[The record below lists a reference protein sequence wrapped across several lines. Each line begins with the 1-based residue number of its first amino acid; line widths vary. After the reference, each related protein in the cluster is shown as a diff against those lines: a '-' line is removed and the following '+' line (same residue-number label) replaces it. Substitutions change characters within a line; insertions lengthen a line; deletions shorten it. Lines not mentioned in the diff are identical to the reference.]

1 MRRFRS
7 LALRGLP
14 AIAVATGAL
23 ASSAFAAGAASTLSL
38 PGKSTGNNTYIV
50 QLSALPVATNPST
63 AAPAGGKLDSSSPAV
78 QAYMASLAAQ
88 QNAVMASAGITNK
101 LYTYGY
107 TFNGFAAEMTAEQ
120 AAKVSKTAGVVSV
133 NVSEI
138 AQLDTSTTPTF
149 LGLTGPNG
157 FYAQSGA
164 KGENVIIGIVDSG
177 VWTNHPSFAGAGFGA
192 PPPKWKGI
200 CQTGTEFTAAD
211 CNNKLIGARF
221 YNVGPGGNAGVTAKF
236 PQEFNSPKDADGHGS
251 HTASTSGGNEGVS
264 TAGSVAAAFGTINGI
279 APRARVAI
287 YKACWGST
295 GQVGTGCYTPDTVAA
310 IDQAVADGVDVINYS
325 ISGTQSDVTNP
336 VEVAFRNAAAAGV
349 FVAVSAGNSG
359 PGNFTVAHPSPWIT
373 TVAAATHNRATTG
386 VLTLGNGAT
395 FTGASVAIAAVP
407 AGTPMILSSS
417 AIRAGR
423 TLNDANLCYS
433 SKDVGGNA
441 LDPALVAGKIVV
453 CDRGTTDRVN
463 KSLAVKE
470 AGGVGMVLINPTPNT
485 TVSDFHAVPT
495 IHLNSNVR
503 TEVRTYV
510 AGPTPTGAM
519 SLGMISLTNPAPAIA
534 SFSSRGPVPS
544 NAANVNM
551 FIKPDISAPGVD
563 ILAGSSPIGNA
574 NASIFAL
581 LSGTSMSSPHIA
593 GIAALMKQARPGWSP
608 MAIKSALMTTAGDVL
623 DGSRDLISVLAMHGA
638 GFVNPSAA
646 LNPGLVFDSGASDW
660 NAYLCGQGLISQPSC
675 LFFNID
681 ASDLNLPSIGVFNLP
696 GSKTVKRRVTN
707 VSGSAQTFTSA
718 IAGLPGYTVVVNP
731 ATLTVDA
738 GQTADFTVQIT
749 RTTAGFGSY
758 VAGSLTWTSG
768 TTKVRMPMQ
777 VLSTTAVANAPA
789 QVIGTG
795 GLMKVKVNIGYT
807 GPFSAAVRG
816 LIAPQLNTGTA
827 STNSSQTFPVVIPAD
842 TTYARF
848 SLFDA
853 DVKPG
858 SDIDI
863 IVRDPG
869 GVIIGTGA
877 GGTSQEEV
885 NLVSPAAG
893 TYTVEVAG
901 FSVNGTSPFKLHSW
915 VLGTASAGNVQVYAP
930 SSVTAGQTIEVSLIP
945 LPVGLS
951 YGTRYLGSL
960 VYSGNPNLPPPTI
973 IRLDR

>member
-7 LALRGLP
+7 LALHGLS
-14 AIAVATGAL
+14 AIAVAAGAL
-23 ASSAFAAGAASTLSL
+23 ASPAFAQA
-38 PGKSTGNNTYIV
+38 GKSVGSNTYIV

-88 QNAVMASAGITNK
+88 QNAVMASAGVTNK

-107 TFNGFAAEMTAEQ
+107 TFNGFAAQMTAEQ
-120 AAKVSKTAGVVSV
+120 AAKLSKTAGVVSV
-133 NVSEI
+133 NQSEI
-138 AQLDTSTTPTF
+138 AQLDTATTPAF

-157 FYAQSGA
+157 FYSQSGA

-192 PPPKWKGI
+192 PPPKWKGT
-200 CQTGTEFTAAD
+200 CQTGQGFTAAE

-236 PQEFNSPKDADGHGS
+236 PQEFNSPKDADGHGT

-349 FVAVSAGNSG
+349 FVAASAGNSG
-359 PGNFTVAHPSPWIT
+359 PGNFQVAHPSPWIT

-386 VLTLGNGAT
+386 ILTLGSGAT
-395 FTGASVAIAAVP
+395 FTGASVAITAVP

-423 TLNDANLCYS
+423 TLNDANLCFS
-433 SKDVGGNA
+433 SKDAGGNA

-453 CDRGTTDRVN
+453 CDRGVTDRVN
-463 KSLAVKE
+463 KSLAVQE
-470 AGGVGMVLINPTPNT
+470 AGGVGMILINPTANT
-485 TVSDFHAVPT
+485 TVSDFHAVPS
-495 IHLNSNVR
+495 IHLNNDVR
-503 TEVRTYV
+503 TAVRTYV
-510 AGPTPTGAM
+510 AGPTPTGAI
-519 SLGMISLTNPAPAIA
+519 SLGMISLTNPAPTIA
-534 SFSSRGPVPS
+534 SFSSRGPIPS

-551 FIKPDISAPGVD
+551 LIKPDISAPGVD

-593 GIAALMKQARPGWSP
+593 GIAALIKQARPGWSP
-608 MAIKSALMTTAGDVL
+608 MAIKSAMMTTAGNVL
-623 DGSRDLISVLAMHGA
+623 DGSRDSIGVLAMHGA

-646 LNPGLVFDSGASDW
+646 LNPGLVFDSGVSDW
-660 NAYLCGQGLISQPSC
+660 NSYLCGQGLISQPSC

-681 ASDLNLPSIGVFNLP
+681 ASDLNLPSIGVFNLA

-707 VSGSAQTFTSA
+707 VSGATQTFTSTV
-718 IAGLPGYTVVVNP
+718 AGLAGYNVVVSP
-731 ATLTVDA
+731 ASLTVGA

-749 RTTAGFGSY
+749 RTTAGTGSY
-758 VAGSLTWTSG
+758 SAGSLTLTSG
-768 TTKVRMPMQ
+768 ATTVRIPMQ
-777 VLSTTAVANAPA
+777 VHSTTDVANAPA
-789 QVIGTG
+789 QVFGTG
-795 GLMKVKVNIGYT
+795 GLMKVKLNIGYT
-807 GPFSAAVRG
+807 GPFSATVRG
-816 LIAPQLNTGTA
+816 LIAPQLNSGTA
-827 STNSSQTFPVVIPAD
+827 STNSSQTFPVVVPAG

-869 GVIIGTGA
+869 GATVGTGFN
-877 GGTSQEEV
+877 GNSQEEV
-885 NLVSPAAG
+885 SLVNPAAG

-901 FSVNGTSPFKLHSW
+901 FNVNGTSPFKLHSW
-915 VLGTASAGNVQVYAP
+915 VLGTASAGNVQAYAP
-930 SSVTAGQTIEVSLIP
+930 SFVTAGQTIEISLIP
-945 LPVGLS
+945 LPWGLS

-960 VYSGNPNLPPPTI
+960 AYSGNPNLPAPTI